1 MSIITPSD
9 PCEDF
14 ETPRKVFDPLHAE
27 FQFDLDAAASE
38 RNALCPVYLDKAMD
52 ALTMDEW
59 PGERVWLN
67 PPYGKEL
74 KFWVA
79 KAYEQA
85 FGYHK
90 LVVALI
96 PGHIGEAWFHDFI
109 YDARFEKDQHH
120 EDASPWRMGVWVRV
134 LRGRVTFGLPP
145 EQIAARVAKRKAEG
159 KKGSGIGSCRFPLLV
174 VIFDGRR

>member
-1 MSIITPSD
+1 MSIIIPAD

-14 ETPRKVFDPLHAE
+14 ETPRKVFDPLHVE

-52 ALTMDEW
+52 ALSLEEW
-59 PGERVWLN
+59 PGETIWLN

-74 KFWVA
+74 KHWVA
-79 KAYEQA
+79 AAAYQA
-85 FGYHK
+85 ITHDK
-90 LVVALI
+90 RVVLLI
-96 PGHIGEAWFHDFI
+96 PGHTGEDWFHTWI
-109 YDARFEKDQHH
+109 YDAPGECWRPWVDGVRF
-120 EDASPWRMGVWVRV
+120 

-145 EQIAARVAKRKAEG
+145 EQIAERVAKRKAEG

-174 VIFDGRR
+174 VIFDGRG